1 MYRDERKVIKMAP
14 EVLHNEHNRF
24 KDPLILISLSI
35 LVFKEETN
43 NITCCLKNF
52 RNIDRRLQVIRKKI
66 VHLSNYMLYWR
77 NRLITYDNMS
87 INFFD
92 KIQYYTDFNIW
103 GRSRRNL
110 KIPNTCNRAFDGG
123 SKFFL
128 LN

>member
-1 MYRDERKVIKMAP
+1 MAA

-43 NITCCLKNF
+43 LTCCLKNF
-52 RNIDRRLQVIRKKI
+52 RNIDRRLQIIRIKI
-66 VHLSNYMLYWR
+66 VHLNNYMLYWK

-87 INFFD
+87 INFFE